1 MTEAPLD
8 RRRHDLEALA
18 REQFD
23 VLVVGGGIV
32 GCGALLDAS
41 SRGLRAALVERDDIA
56 VGTSSRSSRLIHGG
70 LRYLEQFRF
79 QLVREALA
87 ERSRLLRLAPHLVR
101 IEPLL
106 FPLYGRAIAT
116 RAFYQAGM
124 ALYDVLGA
132 RRDGGWHRHLS
143 TAETLEQT
151 PSLRPAGLRGG
162 LVFHDAVEDD
172 ARYALTVARTAQRAG
187 AKVVTRATA
196 EELVEEGGRVVG
208 ARVRDGIGGDVI
220 DVRARVVVDAT
231 GVWAADPSA
240 PLSGG
245 STRIVPSRGAHL
257 IVRRDRIPSSIGLTI
272 KVPGKVVF
280 LVPWPGHW
288 LIGTT
293 DAPYHGPIDR
303 PAAGSDEV
311 NELLAAVNRV
321 LDVDLGRDDVVG
333 TYAGLRPLIAPSSGS
348 TVTASREHRVA
359 VEANRLV
366 RIGGGKFTTYRIM
379 ARDAI
384 DAAVRE
390 LGLEPRDRPSGTAT
404 LGLVGAAERHVLD
417 ALGPRLE
424 KDHGLSTAVA
434 VRLVSRHGTQAAVV
448 AAMGAREGLLSP
460 LGPDISHLEA
470 EVAWAAR
477 EEMAL
482 GLDDVLARRMRL
494 VHELPDRG
502 ASIVPR
508 VAEILGR
515 ELGWDETRRDRESVA
530 FLNSARAEYSVP

>member
-1 MTEAPLD
+1 MTEAPID

-32 GCGALLDAS
+32 GCGAVLDAS

-101 IEPLL
+101 LEPLL
-106 FPLYGRAIAT
+106 FPLYGRPIAT

-124 ALYDVLGA
+124 TLYDVLGA

-143 TAETLEQT
+143 TAETLERT
-151 PSLRPAGLRGG
+151 PSLRPAGLRGA
-162 LVFHDAVEDD
+162 LVYHDGVEDD
-172 ARYALTVARTAQRAG
+172 ARYVLAVARTAQRAG
-187 AKVVTRATA
+187 ATVVTRATG
-196 EELVEEGGRVVG
+196 EELIEEGGRVVG
-208 ARVRDGIGGDVI
+208 ARVRDGIGGDLI
-220 DVRARVVVDAT
+220 DVRARSVVDAT

-245 STRIVPSRGAHL
+245 STTIVPSRGAHL
-257 IVRRDRIPSSIGLTI
+257 IVRRDRVPSSVGLTI

-280 LVPWPGHW
+280 LVPWPRHW

-303 PAAGSDEV
+303 PAAGADEV
-311 NELLAAVNRV
+311 DELLGAVNRV
-321 LDVDLGRDDVVG
+321 LDVDLRREDVGG

-390 LGLEPRDRPSGTAT
+390 LGFEPRERPSGTAT
-404 LGLVGAAERHVLD
+404 LGLVGAAERDVLD
-417 ALGPRLE
+417 RLGPRLE
-424 KDHGLSTAVA
+424 KDHGLAPAVA
-434 VRLVSRHGTQAAVV
+434 EQLVNRHGTQATAV
-448 AAMGAREGLLSP
+448 ADIGAREGLLSP
-460 LGPDISHLEA
+460 LGQDIGHLEA

-482 GLDDVLARRMRL
+482 SLDDVLARRMRL
-494 VHELPDRG
+494 VQELPDRG

-515 ELGWDETRRDRESVA
+515 ELGWDATRRDVESAA
-530 FLNSARAEYSVP
+530 FLKSARAEYSVP